1 MHHGGGGG
9 AGFGH
14 GGHHGG
20 GHHGGHGA
28 HHAHH
33 GGAPSSSASWNMAMQ
48 ADSFW
53 VNLLK
58 ANSKPLVVVFIIVGS
73 MYGWLSLLHYL
84 HQKDN
89 PDHVVSSSVW
99 NQQLTAVNPREASM
113 QAGSESQQAQ
123 GEFSQ
128 SSTPAAF
135 GSPRTS
141 DSVDSGAFNQ
151 GSQSQSRPSL
161 APLMFSSFMPGGY
174 QSQPQPQAA
183 QPQMQPQSQSQDG
196 QISTASLYAP
206 ASYGAPAIR
215 VPQNPQQLFPAR
227 GHSSERYRMVV
238 NR

>member
-53 VNLLK
+53 VNMLK
-58 ANSKPLVVVFIIVGS
+58 ANSKPLLVVLVVVGS
-73 MYGWLSLLHYL
+73 LYGWLCLLHYL
-84 HQKDN
+84 HQKDS

-99 NQQLTAVNPREASM
+99 NQQLTAINPRQMPAQSAPETS
-113 QAGSESQQAQ
+113 QAESD
-123 GEFSQ
+123 SQ
-128 SSTPAAF
+128 SSAPAAF
-135 GSPRTS
+135 GSPIGS
-141 DSVDSGAFNQ
+141 DSARSATDNTGF
-151 GSQSQSRPSL
+151 QSQSRPSL

-174 QSQPQPQAA
+174 QPQPQPQSAP
-183 QPQMQPQSQSQDG
+183 PQMQQPMQAQDG

-215 VPQNPQQLFPAR
+215 VPLNPQQLFPAR
-227 GHSSERYRMVV
+227 THSNERYRMVV